1 MAKGY
6 TIPSWRN
13 RGDLRI
19 SENLMPN
26 DARVETAARRPRP
39 TADAGEKV
47 LSIHGNRHTSR
58 ERDICRGLRDGDI
71 GPVGGGTVKPPPD
84 HQIPH
89 ALHAVTDAREPSK

>member
-1 MAKGY
+1 MAKGS
-6 TIPSWRN
+6 TILSWRN

-71 GPVGGGTVKPPPD
+71 GPVGVERSSRPPTTKFLTRCTP
-84 HQIPH
+84 
-89 ALHAVTDAREPSK
+89 